1 MVRILK
7 RSKAFCP
14 AHITGFFNACTNDTT
29 HDTQKI
35 GSTGAG
41 FSVVLGVTTS
51 VSIIE
56 KTRDDATS
64 LPYTITYTTTAAAA
78 HTTAAAAHTTAAAA
92 HTTAAAAHT
101 TAAAAHTTAAAAHT
115 TAAAAPSPKSHTK
128 DNNTQ
133 QMEISKNVIE
143 KFLKLSKRTNVIV
156 NVNHQIA
163 IPIGYGLGGS
173 SAIALSLAYALD
185 DALETHMTSTQIGG
199 IAHTSEIECQ
209 TGLGDVLAAYHGGFE
224 IRTKPGAPGVG
235 RVQTIKT
242 PNLSIIIIC
251 LAPISTRQ
259 FLTQHLSKINGVGEK
274 MTNDLCVSKNYMD
287 FQTMSLEFAKY
298 VGVITERM
306 QNIINHLENAH
317 IKCGVALFGE
327 TIFCMIKSGSTA
339 EKRAQQIL
347 DNYDA
352 KVIIKT
358 KIDEKGA
365 RLTR

>member
-14 AHITGFFNACTNDTT
+14 AHITGFFNTCTNDTT

-64 LPYTITYTTTAAAA
+64 LPYTITYTTTAAATATA
-78 HTTAAAAHTTAAAA
+78 HTTAAT
-92 HTTAAAAHT
+92 
-101 TAAAAHTTAAAAHT
+101 
-115 TAAAAPSPKSHTK
+115 APSSKSHTK
-128 DNNTQ
+128 DDNTQ
-133 QMEISKNVIE
+133 QMGISKNVIE